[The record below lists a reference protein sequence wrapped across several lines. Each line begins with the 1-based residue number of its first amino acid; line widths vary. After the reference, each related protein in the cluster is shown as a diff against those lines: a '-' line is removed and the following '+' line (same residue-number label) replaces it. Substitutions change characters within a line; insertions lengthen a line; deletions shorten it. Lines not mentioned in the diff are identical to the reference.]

1 MKTIIKSR
9 EIYTE
14 GGVIDGYIVFE
25 NSKII
30 DITEEKPVGLI
41 IDHSES
47 RVIPGIIDIHNH
59 GFGGWSM
66 TDPATE
72 SDIRGFCKSLATI
85 GVTGVLPT
93 AKEEAFVAIHEVMR
107 NSYEGSRI
115 YGIHSEGPFWARGGE
130 NTIGMTWPTP
140 SIEETERLVKLAKGS
155 MKIMAI
161 APELKNSYEVIKYL
175 HSENIKVA
183 CCHTKAK
190 SEEIHDAEVKV
201 KLDIATHLG
210 NGMQGIHHR
219 NVGALGGL
227 LLENNIQY
235 ELIADLNHVCSEMIQ
250 LMFKCQPYDKF
261 CLISDSNFMAGL
273 PTGKYMRYDRE
284 MFSDEK
290 GLILNSDGRICG
302 SGKWVLSNMEKLEK
316 VVNIPFKEIV
326 KMASLNPAK
335 FLGINQET
343 GSLVI
348 GKSADI
354 VVINKD
360 FEVMK
365 TYIQGNLSFDSSI
378 NKKEDFYNDE
388 AMKKRIADL

>member
-1 MKTIIKSR
+1 MRTIIKSN

-14 GGVIDGYIVFE
+14 GGVLNGYIIFE
-25 NSKII
+25 DNKII
-30 DITEEKPVGLI
+30 DITEEVPVGEI
-41 IDHSES
+41 IDYSKY

-66 TDPATE
+66 TDPANKE
-72 SDIRGFCKSLATI
+72 DIIGFCKSLATV

-93 AKEEAFVAIHEVMR
+93 AKEEAFVAIHDVMQ
-107 NSYEGSRI
+107 SDYEGARI
-115 YGIHSEGPFWARGGE
+115 HGIHSEGPFWARGGE

-140 SIEETERLVKLAKGS
+140 SLEETKRLVELANGS
-155 MKIMAI
+155 LKMMAI
-161 APELKNSYEVIKYL
+161 APELENAYDVIKYL

-190 SEEIHDAEVKV
+190 SQQIHDAERKV

-219 NVGALGGL
+219 DVGALGAL

-235 ELIADLNHVCSEMIQ
+235 ELIADLNHVCSEMMQ

-273 PTGKYMRYDRE
+273 PTGRYIRYDRE

-316 VVNIPFKEIV
+316 IVKVPFEEIV

-335 FLGINQET
+335 FLGINQNT
-343 GSLVI
+343 GSLTI
-348 GKSADI
+348 GKEADI
-354 VVINKD
+354 VIINHD
-360 FEVMK
+360 YEVLR
-365 TYIQGNLSFDSSI
+365 TYIQGKIGFDSAI
-378 NKKEDFYNDE
+378 NKKEDFYNHE
-388 AMKKRIADL
+388 AMKKKIAEL